1 MEKAFTLKRASSAG
15 ENSSPSPDGRY
26 LLELMEIRK
35 QCGVPVVKLLELL
48 EEYPD
53 LVYKREDLYHQQ
65 LVLYNEA
72 GMPEKAAEFLK
83 KRIFNPYEG
92 GLFDRETSHIPQSGG
107 TRFPRQTDGGHD
119 GTGAGNL
126 RSRCAD

>member
-1 MEKAFTLKRASSAG
+1 MSREDGLYQAHRCLALALLEVCRDKTGARREMEKAFTLKRASSAG

-83 KRIFNPYEG
+83 KAYF
-92 GLFDRETSHIPQSGG
+92 QS
-107 TRFPRQTDGGHD
+107 
-119 GTGAGNL
+119 L
-126 RSRCAD
+126 

>member
-1 MEKAFTLKRASSAG
+1 MSCPFAPLEVCRDKTGARREMEKAFALKRASSAG

-35 QCGVPVVKLLELL
+35 QCGVPVRNLLELL

-83 KRIFNPYEG
+83 TVFSILMKAE
-92 GLFDRETSHIPQSGG
+92 RE
-107 TRFPRQTDGGHD
+107 F
-119 GTGAGNL
+119 L
-126 RSRCAD
+126 

>member
-1 MEKAFTLKRASSAG
+1 
-15 ENSSPSPDGRY
+15 
-26 LLELMEIRK
+26 MEIRK
-35 QCGVPVVKLLELL
+35 QCGVPVRNLLELL

-92 GLFDRETSHIPQSGG
+92 GEGILVKAHILAYIQLGRRALREGKNKDAIA
-107 TRFPRQTDGGHD
+107 F
-119 GTGAGNL
+119 L
-126 RSRCAD
+126 E